1 MSLLVPV
8 SKCSKIR
15 VGSAT
20 SERRQCSD
28 GSLGYVMS
36 TERLADSPGVV

>member
-15 VGSAT
+15 AGSAT

-28 GSLGYVMS
+28 DNLGYVMS
-36 TERLADSPGVV
+36 TERLADSPGMV